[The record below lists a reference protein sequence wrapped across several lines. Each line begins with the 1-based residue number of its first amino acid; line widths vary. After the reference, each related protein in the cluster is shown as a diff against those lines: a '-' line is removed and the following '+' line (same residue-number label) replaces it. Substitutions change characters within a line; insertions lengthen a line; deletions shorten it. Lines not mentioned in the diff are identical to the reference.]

1 MILKVFPIHAHAM
14 PHKIHTLRHS
24 QHCVWYVFDS
34 WTHRKYTGYT
44 QEHHCYTIAMARV
57 TLARPWLCTKL
68 VPASLATTS
77 MHGLTLERND
87 VNGGWISTSKS
98 YNNHILITH
107 FGKSCYMLTSAN
119 ICYIWY
125 IANICKP
132 SSNPKEP
139 NLYQPMRYKI
149 GTNMV
154 QMMYKWCTNYIKLS
168 TISDK
173 ILINNVQAYPGNI
186 AQKQCPACRWE
197 LSKQAW
203 HSHHPLNSI
212 WKLSRPSPEKYQ
224 EPDHCDQNI
233 GCSSELSG
241 GFLAG
246 LAGWLLHALVA
257 GLHWQLHLLPFAW
270 NQFYIIQTASIFS
283 IHQALETLT
292 AKARKFH
299 LGTWLTLKGWIDCEP
314 TPYQKGQTNRPFH
327 KKCYVLQYQMHSNS
341 SF

>member
-1 MILKVFPIHAHAM
+1 MHSAGPGLLQWRSCEDHISAPSNLYRPISNLIHGYGIGMMILKVFPIHAHAM
-14 PHKIHTLRHS
+14 PRKIHTLRHS

-77 MHGLTLERND
+77 MRGLSLERND

-154 QMMYKWCTNYIKLS
+154 QMMYKLYQI
-168 TISDK
+168 
-173 ILINNVQAYPGNI
+173 INN
-186 AQKQCPACRWE
+186 
-197 LSKQAW
+197 
-203 HSHHPLNSI
+203 I
-212 WKLSRPSPEKYQ
+212 W
-224 EPDHCDQNI
+224 
-233 GCSSELSG
+233 
-241 GFLAG
+241 
-246 LAGWLLHALVA
+246 
-257 GLHWQLHLLPFAW
+257 
-270 NQFYIIQTASIFS
+270 
-283 IHQALETLT
+283 
-292 AKARKFH
+292 
-299 LGTWLTLKGWIDCEP
+299 
-314 TPYQKGQTNRPFH
+314 
-327 KKCYVLQYQMHSNS
+327 
-341 SF
+341 